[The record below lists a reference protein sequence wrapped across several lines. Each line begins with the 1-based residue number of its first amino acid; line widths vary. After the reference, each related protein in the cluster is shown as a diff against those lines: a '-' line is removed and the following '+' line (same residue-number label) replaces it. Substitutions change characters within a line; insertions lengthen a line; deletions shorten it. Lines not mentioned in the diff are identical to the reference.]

1 MMHDSCLL
9 AHELVSWIS
18 MKKQGNGYYV
28 ILKTDLYKVY
38 DGVRPDS
45 LIHKL
50 RAMEIKKY
58 G

>member
-9 AHELVSWIS
+9 AHELVS
-18 MKKQGNGYYV
+18 KQGNGYYV